1 MLTKQIQGDHLYW
14 YDASLLKE
22 NISDAFN
29 VDFWRSQDAIT
40 GCAKGRGVTWFV
52 QGELAEYAI
61 RHYYRGGLLGKVI
74 NDHFLYLGEKK
85 LRNLQELQVLK
96 HLAVHGVNVPKPI
109 AARVVKS
116 CLSYQADIITQR
128 IIGAKSLASMLSDD
142 KICESTLHSVGQEI
156 RKMHDVGVN
165 HTDLNAHNILIDENK
180 TVWIIDFDKCF
191 QQSGDSW
198 KQGNLERLKRSILKE
213 SKKSKKNS
221 TESIIKNIE
230 TQYNS

>member
-1 MLTKQIQGDHLYW
+1 MLNKHIKGDHLYW
-14 YDASLLKE
+14 YDTSLLKE
-22 NISDAFN
+22 NVSDAFN
-29 VDFWRSQDAIT
+29 IDFWRSQDAIT

-74 NDHFLYLGEKK
+74 NDRFLYFGEEK

-96 HLAVHGVNVPKPI
+96 HLAEHGVNVPKPV

-128 IIGAKSLASMLSDD
+128 IIGAKSLISLLSGGNV
-142 KICESTLHSVGQEI
+142 CESTLRSVGQEI

-165 HTDLNAHNILIDENK
+165 HTDLNVHNILIDNNK

-198 KQGNLERLKRSILKE
+198 KQGNLDRLERSFLKE
-213 SKKSKKNS
+213 NSQSSFTENPSIWSSIKSG
-221 TESIIKNIE
+221 
-230 TQYNS
+230 YR